1 MAFFT
6 TAYGTAENFLNPV
19 PGSGQ
24 QITPGYGPLSSS
36 MNINPY
42 QQGMFSNQYV
52 QPQTQWG
59 APASI
64 TGQPTSGTAYAGYDP
79 SLPWYLQSSNISQ
92 FPFLPG
98 YNQTTTPVTQ
108 PVYQQP
114 VVSTDSGGDSSFP
127 TTENVPEFQG
137 WDALGNDLS
146 NLFGGFSM
154 DNMFN
159 MNPGS
164 IAGTIFGGPIL
175 GMLGGWLYDQYGNS
189 VPPELTEVDP
199 TTGET
204 IYPSGSYVDS
214 SGAVNWGDVSAF
226 DPNYVD
232 TGTYGYTTIDDIGVE
247 SPNYSSSDS
256 SSDYGSSD
264 SGGITDSGAGYGTF
278 DAGGSDGD
286 VGVSDWGGGFW

>member
-6 TAYGTAENFLNPV
+6 TSYGTAENFLNPV

-98 YNQTTTPVTQ
+98 YNQPTTPVTQ

-137 WDALGNDLS
+137 WDALGNQISGMFS
-146 NLFGGFSM
+146 NIDPTATLLGLV
-154 DNMFN
+154 
-159 MNPGS
+159 NP
-164 IAGTIFGGPIL
+164 FL
-175 GMLGGWLYDQYGNS
+175 GLAYGAYNYFTNP
-189 VPPELTEVDP
+189 VTGEPLPVEVDP
-199 TTGET
+199 LTGET
-204 IYPSGSYVDS
+204 IYPSNSYVDS
-214 SGAVNWGDVSAF
+214 SGGINWGDVTAF

-247 SPNYSSSDS
+247 SPNYSSSDYS
-256 SSDYGSSD
+256 SSDFGGDTSGESYSADDAGDAAAESD
-264 SGGITDSGAGYGTF
+264 FGGGYSGGYT
-278 DAGGSDGD
+278 
-286 VGVSDWGGGFW
+286 GGGFDW